1 MLSHRG
7 GPITLLVDSV
17 ARMCRSPKYEPSQSS
32 SESQSSLRAESL
44 SGPPGPFRNGTIPT
58 DPPAPNSASA
68 SASSVCS
75 PTSDPPL
82 APELTERSAARRSA
96 AAVARWRSTLYRTM
110 PPALTHRPTT
120 LSGDN
125 SSANTTTPP
134 ATVST
139 FRRSRRA
146 RSLPWPCI
154 VARGSASVCEHACT
168 MHIGQRQCGLR
179 QRMVLSDIARAVRP
193 AGAGHSASV
202 VLTAVV

>member
-1 MLSHRG
+1 MHSHPG

-32 SESQSSLRAESL
+32 SVSQSSLRAESL

-146 RSLPWPCI
+146 RSYRGRASCTGECECLRTCLHDAHPPAP
-154 VARGSASVCEHACT
+154 VRASSTNGAERHSARRATGRD
-168 MHIGQRQCGLR
+168 GQ
-179 QRMVLSDIARAVRP
+179 
-193 AGAGHSASV
+193 SASV

>member
-1 MLSHRG
+1 
-7 GPITLLVDSV
+7 
-17 ARMCRSPKYEPSQSS
+17 MCRSPKYEPSQSS
-32 SESQSSLRAESL
+32 SVSQSSLRAESL

-139 FRRSRRA
+139 FRRRQPPRSVVTVAVHRCTGECECLRTCLHDAHPPAPVRASSTNGAERHSARRA
-146 RSLPWPCI
+146 TGRD
-154 VARGSASVCEHACT
+154 
-168 MHIGQRQCGLR
+168 GQ
-179 QRMVLSDIARAVRP
+179 
-193 AGAGHSASV
+193 SASV